1 MPGTPPNGTGRACR
15 AVAADANRD
24 RYRIRASMAQYARG
38 SRIADRPMSHAPFR
52 LLFAT
57 CLYSASV
64 QAQNSANF
72 TALDAYGTFNAGG
85 VVATVS
91 GDANRNA
98 SAQLEWRA
106 SGAGAWRAAHPLVR
120 VDATHLLGSLFW
132 LDPGQPYDVRVTL
145 SDPDGAGATPQRT
158 AALATRAEAAPF
170 VPTRTLYVAPSGL
183 DSHDGSSPAQ
193 ALKTIQRGANLA
205 QPGDLV
211 SIAAGVYRESVNA
224 AQSGTPSQPIVFR
237 GAFGAIL
244 DGADAAI
251 AAGVGWNNAGNGVWS
266 HATGFATALVVSDQG
281 RLFPYASLVDLRAL
295 ASGAPGGFFFDGTT
309 LSVKFSD
316 GSTAAQRHLDVARLP
331 AGFVVDG
338 LHHIRIENL
347 EIRHYGSDQY
357 GKGIYLRHASDTTV
371 GGNAIHENA
380 ATGVWVKGGDR
391 NLIEH
396 NTIGDSSIFGWPWEA
411 THESSAQNNSV
422 YFTDDVGRGNVV
434 RYNTVHDTYDGL
446 HPCGDSAPASGFSNE
461 TDVYGNTLSR
471 HNDDAIEAEGYC
483 ANVRIWGNRTSDS
496 LMGFAVAPAGTGPVW
511 IVRNTAW
518 NLGNTRSALVDGN
531 VSSAIKINSGYSTP
545 VGPLLVYHNSFVTTV
560 PATDAV
566 VLFDPGVTTT
576 LRSRNNLYS
585 APGHALRKIN
595 TIALDL
601 DYDDLD
607 AATPPLVRWYSTDY
621 ATLAALQGGTGQ
633 EPHGFAAPAQLAEP
647 AHANFMPRPGS
658 PLVDRGV
665 ALPGIND
672 SPVGAAPDVGA
683 VEYADRIFADGF
695 D

>member
-1 MPGTPPNGTGRACR
+1 
-15 AVAADANRD
+15 
-24 RYRIRASMAQYARG
+24 
-38 SRIADRPMSHAPFR
+38 MSHAPSR

-57 CLYSASV
+57 CLCAASA
-64 QAQNSANF
+64 QAQNSADF
-72 TALDAYGTFNAGG
+72 TALDAYATFNAGG
-85 VVATVS
+85 LVATVS

-98 SAQLEWRA
+98 TAQLEWRA
-106 SGAGAWRAAHPLVR
+106 GASGAWRAGHPLVR

-132 LDPGQPYDVRVTL
+132 LDPGRPYDVRVTL
-145 SDPDGAGATPQRT
+145 SDPDGVGTPTQRAAT
-158 AALATRAEAAPF
+158 LATRAEAAPF
-170 VPTRTLYVAPSGL
+170 VPTRTLYVAPDGL

-193 ALKTIQRGANLA
+193 AVKTIQRGADLA

-211 SIAAGVYRESVNA
+211 SIAAGVYRESIVVSH
-224 AQSGTPSQPIVFR
+224 SGTPSQPIVFR
-237 GAFGAIL
+237 GTFGAIL

-251 AAGVGWNNAGNGVWS
+251 AAGLGWNNAGTGVWS
-266 HATGFATALVVSDQG
+266 RTTGFSTALVVSDQG
-281 RLFPYASLVDLRAL
+281 RLFPYASPAELRAL

-331 AGFVVDG
+331 AGFVVDSQQ
-338 LHHIRIENL
+338 HIRIENL
-347 EIRHYGSDQY
+347 EIRHYGSDVY

-371 GGNAIHENA
+371 SGNAIHENA
-380 ATGVWVKGGDR
+380 ATGIWVKGGDR

-396 NTIGDSSIFGWPWEA
+396 NTIGDSSIFGWPWAA

-461 TDVYGNTLSR
+461 TDVYGNSLSR

-483 ANVRIWGNRTSDS
+483 ANVRIWGNRISDS
-496 LMGFAVAPAGTGPVW
+496 LMGFALAPAAPGPVW
-511 IVRNTAW
+511 MVRNTAW

-531 VSSAIKINSGYSTP
+531 GSSAIKINSGYTTA

-560 PATDAV
+560 PATDAL

-576 LRSRNNLYS
+576 LKSRNNLYS

-607 AATPPLVRWYSTDY
+607 AATAPLVRWYSTDY
-621 ATLAALQGGTGQ
+621 ATLAALQAGLGQ
-633 EPHGFAAPAQLAEP
+633 ELHGIAAPAQLADP
-647 AHANFMPRPGS
+647 VHANFMPRPTSG
-658 PLVDRGV
+658 LIDRGI

-672 SPVGAAPDVGA
+672 GAVGAAPDIGA
-683 VEYADRIFADGF
+683 VEYAERIFADGF

>member
-1 MPGTPPNGTGRACR
+1 
-15 AVAADANRD
+15 
-24 RYRIRASMAQYARG
+24 
-38 SRIADRPMSHAPFR
+38 MSHAPSR

-57 CLYSASV
+57 CLCAASA
-64 QAQNSANF
+64 QAQNSADF
-72 TALDAYGTFNAGG
+72 TALDAYATFNAGG
-85 VVATVS
+85 LVATVS

-98 SAQLEWRA
+98 TAQLEWRA
-106 SGAGAWRAAHPLVR
+106 GASGAWRAGHPLVR

-132 LDPGQPYDVRVTL
+132 LDPGRPYDVRVTL
-145 SDPDGAGATPQRT
+145 SDPDGVGTPTQRAAT
-158 AALATRAEAAPF
+158 LATRAEAAPF
-170 VPTRTLYVAPSGL
+170 VPTRTLYVAPDGL

-193 ALKTIQRGANLA
+193 AVKTIQRGADLA

-211 SIAAGVYRESVNA
+211 SIAAGVYRESIVVSH
-224 AQSGTPSQPIVFR
+224 SGTPSQPIVFR
-237 GAFGAIL
+237 GTFGAIL

-251 AAGVGWNNAGNGVWS
+251 AAGLGWNNAGTGVWS
-266 HATGFATALVVSDQG
+266 RTTGFSTALVVSDQG
-281 RLFPYASLVDLRAL
+281 RLFPYASPAELRAL

-331 AGFVVDG
+331 AGFVVDSQQ
-338 LHHIRIENL
+338 HIRIENL
-347 EIRHYGSDQY
+347 EIRHYGSDVY

-371 GGNAIHENA
+371 SGNAIHENA
-380 ATGVWVKGGDR
+380 ATGIWVKGGDR

-396 NTIGDSSIFGWPWEA
+396 NTIGDSSIFGWPWAA

-461 TDVYGNTLSR
+461 TDVYGNSLSR

-483 ANVRIWGNRTSDS
+483 ANVRIWDNRISDS
-496 LMGFAVAPAGTGPVW
+496 LMGFALAPAAPGPVW
-511 IVRNTAW
+511 MVRNTAW

-531 VSSAIKINSGYSTP
+531 GSSAIKINSGYTTA

-560 PATDAV
+560 PATDAL

-576 LRSRNNLYS
+576 LKSRNNLYS

-607 AATPPLVRWYSTDY
+607 AATAPLVRWYSTDY
-621 ATLAALQGGTGQ
+621 ATLAALQAGLGQ
-633 EPHGFAAPAQLAEP
+633 ELHGIAAPAQLADP
-647 AHANFMPRPGS
+647 VHANFMPRPTSG
-658 PLVDRGV
+658 LIDRGI

-672 SPVGAAPDVGA
+672 GAVGAAPDIGA
-683 VEYADRIFADGF
+683 VEYAERIFADGF